1 MPTTPT
7 GAKSSEC
14 PHGLMTVGELSRRTG
29 LSRKA
34 IRELEGRGLIYTI
47 GRSDGNYRLF
57 DESAL
62 WCARTIEQLRGLG
75 LTLAE
80 IEQLHDHYR
89 AGEQPPI
96 EVQLGRILDNTR
108 KRLVARISELE
119 ATIARIDAVQTRAA
133 SERPKPSSW
142 AHDPCLAR

>member
-7 GAKSSEC
+7 AARSSE
-14 PHGLMTVGELSRRTG
+14 PQHELMTVGELSRRTG

-34 IRELEGRGLIYTI
+34 IRELEGRGLIYTV
-47 GRSDGNYRLF
+47 GRSESNYRLF

-96 EVQLGRILDNTR
+96 QVQLGRILDSTR
-108 KRLVARISELE
+108 KRLLARISELE
-119 ATIARIDAVQTRAA
+119 ATIARIDALHGRAA
-133 SERPKPSSW
+133 SERSRLDSW
-142 AHDPCLAR
+142 EHDPCRAR